1 MNLHR
6 KSLLPVFAAILIAA
20 QLLAACGPA
29 AFDASSPKA
38 SADPHMAM
46 NMPADKPAA
55 AIPAAGKP
63 DPLAFRQAM
72 RRLWEDH
79 ITWTRVYI
87 IAAVAGLPEADA
99 AAARLLQNQVDIGNA
114 VKPFY

>member
-29 AFDASSPKA
+29 AFAASSPKA

-55 AIPAAGKP
+55 AIPAAGKT
-63 DPLAFRQAM
+63 DPLAFRQVM
-72 RRLWEDH
+72 PKQVGLRL
-79 ITWTRVYI
+79 TVKQR
-87 IAAVAGLPEADA
+87 AVLAD
-99 AAARLLQNQVDIGNA
+99 D
-114 VKPFY
+114 F